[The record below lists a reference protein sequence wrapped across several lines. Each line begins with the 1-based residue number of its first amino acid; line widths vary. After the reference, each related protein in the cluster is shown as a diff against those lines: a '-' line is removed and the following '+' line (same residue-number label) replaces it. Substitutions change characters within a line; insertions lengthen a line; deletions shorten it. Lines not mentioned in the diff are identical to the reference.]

1 MMRAMMAVAMV
12 AGLAAPALAQER
24 RCGWL
29 DNPTPGNW
37 WLEDRDGRW
46 TLSTQGRA
54 MPPGM
59 DPVTDMTARDWV
71 RPFGNYGYG
80 CACLTFQADPATRVV
95 TRIVQ
100 AQQLPIARCAADRA
114 LPPRS

>member
-1 MMRAMMAVAMV
+1 MRATMAAVIL
-12 AGLAAPALAQER
+12 AGLSGPALAQER

-37 WLEDRDGRW
+37 WLEDREGRW
-46 TLSTQGRA
+46 ELSTQGRR

-71 RPFGNYGYG
+71 RPHGNYGYG
-80 CACLTFQADPATRVV
+80 CACLTVLAEPGTRVV
-95 TRIVQ
+95 SRVVR
-100 AQQLPIARCAADRA
+100 AEQLPVARCAADRA
-114 LPPRS
+114 LPPR